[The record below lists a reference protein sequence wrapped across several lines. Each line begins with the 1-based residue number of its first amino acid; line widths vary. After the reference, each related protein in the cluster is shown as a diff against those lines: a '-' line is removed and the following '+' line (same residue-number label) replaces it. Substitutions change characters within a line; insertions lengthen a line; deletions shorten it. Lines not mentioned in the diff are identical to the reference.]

1 MSVITIDWDHP
12 IFTGIVYSVLSM
24 MHHDLPVNRPPGP
37 RQHLRLLRDDD
48 RPLRRQLQL
57 QHQHVGD
64 VRATV
69 HPDGRG
75 RALALHPQVAIA
87 QPNPKKGALGG
98 ALGGRWL
105 RRRGW

>member
-1 MSVITIDWDHP
+1 MNTIDCDYP
-12 IFTGIVYSVLSM
+12 ILTGIVYSVLTTM
-24 MHHDLPVNRPPGP
+24 LYHDLPVNRSQGP

-57 QHQHVGD
+57 QHQQVGD

-75 RALALHPQVAIA
+75 RALALHPQVEIEA
-87 QPNPKKGALGG
+87 
-98 ALGGRWL
+98 RWVATADC
-105 RRRGW
+105 RWWVASTAPQ